1 MLLYIYIIMGKT
13 PTEMSFWGSLRV
25 SSACLFPS
33 LEDTYL
39 LVVHTGPYFSL
50 FSPPLSDTVVLNR
63 EINTLPL
70 KMPK

>member
-1 MLLYIYIIMGKT
+1 
-13 PTEMSFWGSLRV
+13 MSFWGSLRV

-50 FSPPLSDTVVLNR
+50 FSPPL
-63 EINTLPL
+63 
-70 KMPK
+70 